1 MMHRTSQRKH
11 RDVTQSSVAVATHTA
26 DANIVVARLEVY
38 NSIFLGITDA
48 TAPLFREEAVLD
60 LVEEPPIVS
69 CVVQLRRDRGG
80 LDGAWSPL
88 LSAPRDLRA
97 DIDR

>member
-1 MMHRTSQRKH
+1 M
-11 RDVTQSSVAVATHTA
+11 AVATHTA
-26 DANIVVARLEVY
+26 DANIVVAGLEVY
-38 NSIFLGITDA
+38 NSIFLGVTNT
-48 TAPLFREEAVLD
+48 TAPFFREEAVLD

-69 CVVQLRRDRGG
+69 CVVQFGRDRGS
-80 LDGAWSPL
+80 LDGARSPL

>member
-1 MMHRTSQRKH
+1 MHRTSQRKH
-11 RDVTQSSVAVATHTA
+11 RDVSQSSVAVATHTA

>member
-1 MMHRTSQRKH
+1 M
-11 RDVTQSSVAVATHTA
+11 AVATHTA
-26 DANIVVARLEVY
+26 DANIVVAGLEVY
-38 NSIFLGITDA
+38 NSIFLGVTNT

-60 LVEEPPIVS
+60 LVEEPP
-69 CVVQLRRDRGG
+69 VVPGMVKFGRNRGSLDSTRR
-80 LDGAWSPL
+80 PL